1 MATPFSPAPSAG
13 SNAARNACFDIAH
26 HPGVFMTYT
35 EIFEHLHQNPELSFE
50 EFETTAF
57 IRKILADE
65 GIEILDLPLK
75 SGLVARIVGSKPGKK
90 IAFRADIDALP
101 LEEKTN
107 LPYKSKNPGKM
118 HACGH
123 DIHISVG
130 LETARLLNQ
139 KKSELSGQV
148 LFIFQ
153 PSEENGKGALEI
165 LKTGVLDGIDAI
177 FSLHSSPL
185 LEVGQL
191 GIKEGAIT
199 AAVDLFKIIIKGKGS
214 HGAEPQ
220 NGRDPIV
227 ASAAVISA
235 LQTIVSRNV
244 NPNDQ
249 ALVSVTHIQGGSN
262 WNIIP
267 EEVLLE
273 GTIRTTNPET
283 RAFVSRRLTEIARN
297 TAAAFEEEAQVQ
309 IENAPPCTNND
320 KELADFAWKT
330 AESLGLKPVR
340 PEITMVGEDFAF
352 YQEKFRGIMVWLGV
366 GKTKPLHNPEFT
378 ANPKSIELGAKYFSE
393 MLISY

>member
-1 MATPFSPAPSAG
+1 
-13 SNAARNACFDIAH
+13 
-26 HPGVFMTYT
+26 MTSI

-50 EFETTAF
+50 EFETTSF
-57 IRKILADE
+57 IKKILTEE

-75 SGLVARIVGSKPGKK
+75 TGLVARITGAKPGKK

-139 KKSELSGQV
+139 KKSELCGEV
-148 LFIFQ
+148 LFVFQ
-153 PSEENGKGALEI
+153 PSEENGKGALEVI
-165 LKTGVLDGIDAI
+165 KTGILDGIDAI

-185 LEVGQL
+185 LEVGQV
-191 GIKEGAIT
+191 GIKEGSIT
-199 AAVDLFKIIIKGKGS
+199 AAVDLFKIKIHGRGS
-214 HGAEPQ
+214 HGAEPHT
-220 NGRDPIV
+220 GRDPIA
-227 ASAAVISA
+227 ASAAVISS
-235 LQTIVSRNV
+235 LQTIVSRNIS
-244 NPNDQ
+244 PTDQ
-249 ALVSVTHIQGGSN
+249 ALVSGTHIEGGSN

-283 RAFVSRRLTEIARN
+283 RAFISKRLAEIAKN
-297 TAAAFEEEAQVQ
+297 TVAAYEEEATVE
-309 IENAPPCTNND
+309 IENAPPCTSND
-320 KELADFAWKT
+320 KELAGYAWEVAQKC
-330 AESLGLKPVR
+330 GLEPVR
-340 PEITMVGEDFAF
+340 PEITMVGEDFAY

-378 ANPKSIELGAKYFSE
+378 ANPNAIELGAKYFQE
-393 MLISY
+393 MILYYPLTY

>member
-1 MATPFSPAPSAG
+1 
-13 SNAARNACFDIAH
+13 
-26 HPGVFMTYT
+26 MTYT
-35 EIFEHLHQNPELSFE
+35 EIFEHLHQYPELSFE

-57 IRKILADE
+57 IKKILTEE

-75 SGLVARIVGSKPGKK
+75 TGCVARVCGEAHGLAGKTAREKAFQAQSRPK

-101 LEEKTN
+101 VEEKTN
-107 LPYKSKNPGKM
+107 LSYKSKNAGKM

-139 KKSELSGQV
+139 RKTEFFGEV
-148 LFIFQ
+148 LFVFQ
-153 PSEENGKGALEI
+153 PSEENGKGALEV
-165 LKTGVLDGIDAI
+165 LKTGALDGCREI

-185 LEVGQL
+185 FEVGEV

-199 AAVDLFKIIIKGKGS
+199 AAVDLFKIRIKGLSS

-220 NGRDPIV
+220 NGRDPIA
-227 ASAAVISA
+227 ASAAVISS

-244 NPNDQ
+244 SPADQ
-249 ALVSVTHIQGGSN
+249 ALVSVTHIEGGSN

-273 GTIRTTNPET
+273 GTIRTTNPVT
-283 RAFVSRRLTEIARN
+283 RDFVSRRFCQIVQN
-297 TAAAFEEEAQVQ
+297 TALAFEEEACVE

-320 KELADFAWKT
+320 KVIAEYAWKT
-330 AESLGLKPVR
+330 AESLGLAPLL
-340 PEITMVGEDFAF
+340 PEITMVGEDFAY
-352 YQEKFRGIMVWLGV
+352 YQERLPGLMVWLGV
-366 GKTKPLHNPEFT
+366 GKTKPLHNSGFT
-378 ANPKSIELGAKYFSE
+378 ADPKAIEVGAKYFSE
-393 MLISY
+393 LLLGKLKVEN

>member
-1 MATPFSPAPSAG
+1 
-13 SNAARNACFDIAH
+13 
-26 HPGVFMTYT
+26 MTCT

-57 IRKILADE
+57 IRKILTEE

-75 SGLVARIVGSKPGKK
+75 TGLVARIAGSKPGKK

-123 DIHISVG
+123 DVHIAVG
-130 LETARLLNQ
+130 IETAKILNH
-139 KKSELSGQV
+139 KKSELCGEV

-153 PSEENGKGALEI
+153 PSEENGKGALEV
-165 LKTGVLDGIDAI
+165 LKTHVLDGIDAI

-185 LEVGQL
+185 LEVGQV

-199 AAVDLFKIIIKGKGS
+199 AAVDLFKITIKGKGS

-220 NGRDPIV
+220 NGRDPIA
-227 ASAAVISA
+227 ASAAVISS
-235 LQTIVSRNV
+235 LQTIVSRNIS
-244 NPNDQ
+244 PNDQ

-297 TAAAFEEEAQVQ
+297 TAAAFEEEASVE
-309 IENAPPCTNND
+309 IENAPPCTKND
-320 KELADFAWKT
+320 RELAGYVWELAQKC
-330 AESLGLKPVR
+330 GLEPVR